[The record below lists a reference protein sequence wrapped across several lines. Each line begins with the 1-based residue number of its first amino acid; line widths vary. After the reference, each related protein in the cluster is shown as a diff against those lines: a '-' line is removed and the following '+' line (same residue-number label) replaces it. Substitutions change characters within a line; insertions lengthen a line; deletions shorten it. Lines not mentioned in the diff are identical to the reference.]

1 MPLILGHD
9 KTHPTWSPWSWQP
22 AACSGR
28 DQDTSRQ
35 NEQRR
40 KGGGPGWEGSWE
52 TPWSWSNNWRHDWG
66 IFVSYFCSCSY
77 PDDNLNAES
86 MCYYPGSFITVVV
99 YIWLRKYLLKII
111 NNKWWAPSTF
121 KLEYFRGEGLWKIFQ
136 HKKIEISYLLVAML
150 CIDHIPYYLL
160 GLTRVHFFW
169 QPFSQ

>member
-28 DQDTSRQ
+28 DQDISRQ

-66 IFVSYFCSCSY
+66 IVSYFCSCSY
-77 PDDNLNAES
+77 PDYNLNTES

-99 YIWLRKYLLKII
+99 YIWRRKYLLKII

-136 HKKIEISYLLVAML
+136 HKEIEISYLLVAML
-150 CIDHIPYYLL
+150 CSL
-160 GLTRVHFFW
+160 
-169 QPFSQ
+169 